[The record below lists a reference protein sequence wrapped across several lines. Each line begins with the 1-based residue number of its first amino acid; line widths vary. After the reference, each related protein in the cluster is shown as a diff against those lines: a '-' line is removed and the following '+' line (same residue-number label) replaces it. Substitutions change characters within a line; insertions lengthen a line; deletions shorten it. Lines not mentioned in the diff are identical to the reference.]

1 MSERNRFLRNVLV
14 KALVLFLA
22 LNGLFAAVDLLPAL
36 GRISIY
42 NRLVPGRV
50 RLPYG
55 EDPASDYN
63 LSLFNLEAMFAAHE
77 ISAPRK
83 PDAFR
88 VVLIGDS
95 SAWGFLLDPEETLA
109 AHITRESGG
118 AVHVYNLGYP
128 TMSTTKDLM
137 MLRYAMRYDPDL
149 VIWLITLESLPPSKQ
164 LASPILQ
171 HNAAVVRELIA
182 EYGLA
187 SDPDDPRLITPTVW
201 DRTLVGERRSLA
213 DWIRLQLY
221 GFLWAAT
228 GVDQAIPER
237 YDPPQEDLEEETDFY
252 GLQPP
257 ELNPDDLAFD
267 VLAAGRALA
276 GEVPLWIVNEPVYIS
291 RGANSDIRYNFFYP
305 RWAYDAY
312 RSLLA
317 EWCLIHQ
324 VTCFDY
330 WDLVPAEEFTNSAI
344 HRTPEGEILLAERLL
359 MEILKE
365 KNAR

>member
-1 MSERNRFLRNVLV
+1 MSDRNRFLRNVLI

-36 GRISIY
+36 GRISLY
-42 NRLVPGRV
+42 NRLVPGRL

-55 EDPASDYN
+55 EDPETDYN

-77 ISAPRK
+77 IAAPRR

-95 SAWGFLLDPEETLA
+95 STWGFLLHPEDTLA
-109 AHITRESGG
+109 SRITRESGG
-118 AVHVYNLGYP
+118 AVRVYNLGYP
-128 TMSTTKDLM
+128 TMSTTKDL
-137 MLRYAMRYDPDL
+137 LILKHAMRYDPDL
-149 VIWLITLESLPPSKQ
+149 VVWLLTLESFPPEKQ

-171 HNAAVVRELIA
+171 HNAGEVRELIGD
-182 EYGLA
+182 YGLA
-187 SDPDDPRLITPTVW
+187 SNPDDPRLITPTVW

-228 GVDQAIPER
+228 GVDQAIPET
-237 YDPPQEDLEEETDFY
+237 YAPPQEDLEAEAEFY

-257 ELNPDDLAFD
+257 ELTADDLAFD
-267 VLAAGRALA
+267 TLEAGRALA
-276 GEVPLWIVNEPVYIS
+276 GGVPLWIVNEPVYIS

-312 RSLLA
+312 RTLLA
-317 EWCLIHQ
+317 DWCREREM
-324 VTCFDY
+324 TCFDF
-330 WDLVPAEEFTNSAI
+330 WNLVPAEEFTNSAI
-344 HRTPEGEILLAERLL
+344 HRTPEGEILLAERLTA
-359 MEILKE
+359 EILAE
-365 KNAR
+365 KDAR